1 MTQGDGTMQI
11 GTFLPTYWA
20 SYGSRTLPEAL
31 TATAQAADALGYASL
46 WANDHV
52 IAPADQASMG
62 HIIEPLITLASVA
75 ALVPRLALGTSAL
88 VLPQRHAVLV
98 AKQVAALDMLSGG
111 RVILGVGVGWLEEE
125 FCMLGADFAHRGAVA
140 DEAIA
145 VLRALWHEPQA
156 TFHGQYYDLTD
167 AMCAPKPAH
176 EVPLWMCGNT
186 RPAIRRAARL
196 GDAWNPFG
204 IGLEDFRAGVALL
217 RRLAE
222 AAGRP
227 MPTVAAHLRLWIGE
241 GSQRDA
247 HVAGTVE
254 TVTAVLEEYRQA
266 GLEYLIC
273 DFVADDVDDLV
284 RQMRLM
290 AEQIA
295 PAVTT

>member
-1 MTQGDGTMQI
+1 MRV
-11 GTFLPTYWA
+11 GTFLPTYWTD
-20 SYGSRTLPEAL
+20 YGTTTVREAVEE
-31 TATAQAADALGYASL
+31 AARAAEALGYASV

-52 IAPADQASMG
+52 IAPAHQAGVG
-62 HIIEPLITLASVA
+62 HIIEPLVTLASLMH
-75 ALVPRLALGTSAL
+75 LVPRVQLGTSAL
-88 VLPQRHAVLV
+88 VLPQRHGVVV
-98 AKQVAALDMLSGG
+98 AKQVAALDVLSGG
-111 RVILGVGVGWLEEE
+111 RFILGVGVGWLEEE
-125 FCMLGADFAHRGAVA
+125 FRMLGADFAHRGAVA

-167 AMCAPKPAH
+167 AMSAPKPAH

-227 MPTVAAHLRLWIGE
+227 MPTV
-241 GSQRDA
+241 
-247 HVAGTVE
+247 
-254 TVTAVLEEYRQA
+254 
-266 GLEYLIC
+266 
-273 DFVADDVDDLV
+273 
-284 RQMRLM
+284 
-290 AEQIA
+290 
-295 PAVTT
+295 

>member
-1 MTQGDGTMQI
+1 
-11 GTFLPTYWA
+11 
-20 SYGSRTLPEAL
+20 
-31 TATAQAADALGYASL
+31 
-46 WANDHV
+46 
-52 IAPADQASMG
+52 
-62 HIIEPLITLASVA
+62 
-75 ALVPRLALGTSAL
+75 
-88 VLPQRHAVLV
+88 
-98 AKQVAALDMLSGG
+98 
-111 RVILGVGVGWLEEE
+111 VGVGWLEEE
-125 FCMLGADFAHRGAVA
+125 FRMLGADFAHRGAVA

-156 TFHGQYYDLTD
+156 TFHGQYYDLIE
-167 AMCAPKPAH
+167 ALCAPKPAH

-241 GSQRDA
+241 GPQRDA
-247 HVAGTVE
+247 HVAGSVE
-254 TVTAVLEEYRQA
+254 TMTAVLEEYRGA

-295 PAVTT
+295 PAVTTSTTQG

>member
-1 MTQGDGTMQI
+1 MQI
-11 GTFLPTYWA
+11 GAFLPTYWA
-20 SYGSRTLPEAL
+20 SYGSRTLPEAI

-52 IAPADQASMG
+52 IAPANQASMG

-98 AKQVAALDMLSGG
+98 AKQVAALDVLSGG
-111 RVILGVGVGWLEEE
+111 RFILGVGVGWLEEE
-125 FCMLGADFAHRGAVA
+125 FRMLGADFAHRGAVA

-156 TFHGQYYDLTD
+156 TFHGRYYDLTD
-167 AMCAPKPAH
+167 AVCAPKPAH

-204 IGLEDFRAGVALL
+204 IGLEDFRAGIALL
-217 RRLAE
+217 RRLVE

-241 GSQRDA
+241 GSRRDA
-247 HVAGTVE
+247 HVAGSVE
-254 TVTAVLEEYRQA
+254 TVTAVLKEYRRA

-295 PAVTT
+295 PAVTTSTTQG

>member
-1 MTQGDGTMQI
+1 V
-11 GTFLPTYWA
+11 
-20 SYGSRTLPEAL
+20 
-31 TATAQAADALGYASL
+31 TAQAADALGYASL

-52 IAPADQASMG
+52 IAPAHQASMG

-75 ALVPRLALGTSAL
+75 ALVPRLQLGTSAL
-88 VLPQRHAVLV
+88 VLPQRHAVVV
-98 AKQVAALDMLSGG
+98 AKQVATLDVLSNG

-125 FCMLGADFAHRGAVA
+125 FRMLGADFAHRGAVA

-167 AMCAPKPAH
+167 AICAPKPAH
-176 EVPLWMCGNT
+176 EVPLWICGNT
-186 RPAIRRAARL
+186 RPAIRRAAHF
-196 GDAWNPFG
+196 GDAWDPFG

-241 GSQRDA
+241 GPQRDA
-247 HVAGTVE
+247 HVAGSVE
-254 TVTAVLEEYRQA
+254 TMTAVLEEYRGA